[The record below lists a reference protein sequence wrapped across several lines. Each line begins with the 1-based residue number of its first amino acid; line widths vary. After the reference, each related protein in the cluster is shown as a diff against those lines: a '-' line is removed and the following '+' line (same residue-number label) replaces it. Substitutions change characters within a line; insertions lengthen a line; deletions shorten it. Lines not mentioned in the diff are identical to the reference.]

1 MLFLDRQVCQMSAAG
16 LLIFLSKIVTAKLVK
31 AYSCVARVRIDEVG
45 LAADDDHEWSDIEF
59 STLDQA
65 WVLNV
70 SLNHNILQ
78 LLNKNV

>member
-1 MLFLDRQVCQMSAAG
+1 MSAAG

-31 AYSCVARVRIDEVG
+31 AYSCVAWVRIDEVR

-59 STLDQA
+59 SSLDQA
-65 WVLNV
+65 WILNV

-78 LLNKNV
+78 LFNKNV